1 LNGLNLKQY
10 LKRENKLKCKFFSLL
25 FISLIGLSCSVYE
38 TFVNIARLKFKLG
51 EINNF
56 LLCGVKISDKSTLT
70 DFKAMELLQISSSF
84 AKGSL
89 PVSFTLNIEAEN
101 PNTGK
106 GGYPKTNAAINSFP
120 WRLLIDEK
128 ETISGNISSPVSV
141 PGTGE
146 SEIFPLQINMDLI
159 LFFKEKGYES
169 LINLALN
176 IGGYGRSSSKLALYA
191 KPSVSTS
198 LGVINYPKELKIV
211 STEFNN

>member
-1 LNGLNLKQY
+1 MKCNFFFLLLISLLGLN
-10 LKRENKLKCKFFSLL
+10 
-25 FISLIGLSCSVYE
+25 CSVYE

-51 EINNF
+51 ETNNF
-56 LLCGVKISDKSTLT
+56 LLCGVKISDKSKLT
-70 DFKAMELLQISSSF
+70 DFKTMELLQISSSF

-89 PVSFTLNIEAEN
+89 PVSFTLNIEAMN

-106 GGYPKTNAAINSFP
+106 DGYPKTNAAINSFP
-120 WRLLIDEK
+120 WRLLIDDK

-146 SEIFPLQINMDLI
+146 TEIFPLQINLDLI
-159 LFFKEKGYES
+159 PFFKEKGYES

-176 IGGYGRSSSKLALYA
+176 IGGYGRTSSRIALYA

-198 LGVINYPKELKIV
+198 LGVISYPQELKIV
-211 STEFNN
+211 SSEFNN

>member
-1 LNGLNLKQY
+1 MKQ
-10 LKRENKLKCKFFSLL
+10 KFLIILLVSLTG
-25 FISLIGLSCSVYE
+25 FSCSVYE

-51 EINNF
+51 ETNNF
-56 LLCGVKISDKSTLT
+56 LLCGVKISDKSKLS

-89 PVSFTLNIEAEN
+89 PVSFTLNIEAKN
-101 PNTGK
+101 PNTGN
-106 GGYPKTNAAINSFP
+106 GGYRRTNASINSFP
-120 WRLLIDEK
+120 WRLLIDDK

-146 SEIFPLQINMDLI
+146 TEIFPLQINMDLI
-159 LFFKEKGYES
+159 PFFKEKGYES

-176 IGGYGRSSSKLALYA
+176 LGGYGRSSSRIALFA

-198 LGVINYPKELKIV
+198 LGVINYPNELKIV